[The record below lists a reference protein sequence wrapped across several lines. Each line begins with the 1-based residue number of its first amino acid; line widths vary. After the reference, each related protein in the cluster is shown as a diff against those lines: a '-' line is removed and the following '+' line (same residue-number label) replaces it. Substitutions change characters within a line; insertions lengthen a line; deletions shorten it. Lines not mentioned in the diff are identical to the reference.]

1 MSKKDLWVR
10 SLRRK
15 VIKYVQNARAFGNR
29 MAELFDDVEGC
40 SGREVRV
47 CR

>member
-10 SLRRK
+10 SPRRK
-15 VIKYVQNARAFGNR
+15 LIKYVQNARALEDRTGK
-29 MAELFDDVEGC
+29 LFEDEDGC
-40 SGREVRV
+40 SGSEVRV